1 MYGDLALHSM
11 VELTDWLT
19 KLELHPRDA
28 GQVPANESCK
38 IMLEHLGILKF
49 CPIISVTGT
58 NGKGTTSHLI
68 ADVLRRSG
76 YKVGLFTSPHLL
88 RYNERICVNEV
99 EASDWEILFAFEKI
113 AEAEAKRAPAQTV
126 LASLRN
132 SRSPSSPQ
140 PQQFLGYFD
149 HAFLAAMI
157 LFHKAKVDM
166 LVLEVGIG
174 GRLDAVNS
182 MDADVAV
189 ITTIDFDHTE
199 LLGKTR
205 EAIGFEKAGLFRP
218 RQIAVCG
225 DVDTPKTVIEQAQNQ
240 GAELLLRGRDFQL
253 EDLPQCSFVNEQLP
267 IQNALTAWIALQA
280 LESKGLARVDRLQ
293 FQKSLETLKLPGRIQ
308 VLCQQPEILVDVAH
322 NPESA
327 RYLAGYLKA
336 HPVVGKTYAVFSGLC
351 EKDLAQVIG
360 PLKELIHGWNILVL
374 DHPRA
379 ASEAQLCDALQG
391 CAIAVFE
398 TMIDLDVSLERQV
411 GVDDRVV
418 VFGSFVLVSLFLTCH
433 NSKNTVFHK
442 GECHDE

>member
-1 MYGDLALHSM
+1 MKSVSLQ
-11 VELTDWLT
+11 DWLT

-28 GQVPANESCK
+28 GQAPANECCK
-38 IMLEHLGILKF
+38 IMLEHLGISKF
-49 CPIISVTGT
+49 CPIISVAGT

-68 ADVLRRSG
+68 ADMLRRSG

-99 EASDWEILFAFEKI
+99 EASDQELLLAFEKI
-113 AEAEAKRAPAQTV
+113 AELEAKWAPAQTV

-140 PQQFLGYFD
+140 ARQFLGYFD
-149 HAFLAAMI
+149 YAFLAAMI

-166 LVLEVGIG
+166 MVLEVGIG

-182 MDADVAV
+182 VDADVAV

-218 RQIAVCG
+218 GQIAVCG
-225 DVDTPKTVIEQAQNQ
+225 DVNTPKSVMEQAEKK
-240 GAELLLRGRDFQL
+240 GVELLLRGRDFKMENFSQRA
-253 EDLPQCSFVNEQLP
+253 FVNEQFP
-267 IQNALTAWIALQA
+267 VQNALTAWIALQA
-280 LESKGLARVDRLQ
+280 MEKKGLTRIDGLQ
-293 FQKSLETLKLPGRIQ
+293 FQKSLETLKMPGRMQ
-308 VLCQQPEILVDVAH
+308 LLGQQPEILVDVAH

-336 HPVVGKTYAVFSGLC
+336 HPVAGNTYAIFSSLC

-360 PLKELIHGWNILVL
+360 PLKGLVHGWNILVL

-379 ASEAQLCDALQG
+379 ASAVQLYAALQG
-391 CAIAVFE
+391 CGVALFE
-398 TMIDLDVSLERQV
+398 TMENLNQAVEAKAST
-411 GVDDRVV
+411 DDRVV

-433 NSKNTVFHK
+433 N
-442 GECHDE
+442 